1 MTQPCMAAYS
11 ALLIK
16 TCHRR
21 GVHAMG
27 GMAAQI
33 PIKGDD
39 AANRAALEKVVAD
52 KAREAE
58 AGHDGTWVAHPA
70 LVPVAKRVFD
80 RIMPGA
86 NQIRAKPRTDVA
98 VTAADLLAVPVGPRT
113 LATLRHNCAVGVLY
127 IEAWLRGAGC
137 VPLFGL
143 MEDAATAEICRTQV
157 WQWIRHGAVLE
168 GGDGQPLTVARFNA
182 VLDEEVGKLKAE
194 KGGAAWRAGK
204 FDAAVA
210 LFRASST
217 SRQLADFL
225 TLPAYE
231 QLAAADGGGAAE
243 PAVRGVGGGVWAR
256 FFCRPPR
263 PPGAAAAPR
272 RRRV

>member
-1 MTQPCMAAYS
+1 VPDRGVVTMTQPCMAAYS

-231 QLAAADGGGAAE
+231 QLAAADGGG
-243 PAVRGVGGGVWAR
+243 
-256 FFCRPPR
+256 RPSR
-263 PPGAAAAPR
+263 L
-272 RRRV
+272 